1 MDLLGD
7 ILKAD
12 QAAVTVVIKS
22 EKCEHETDMKL
33 NRALPL
39 HKYFAN
45 SAAGQ
50 ICTANVIMMFNLSF
64 SP

>member
-22 EKCEHETDMKL
+22 EKCEHET
-33 NRALPL
+33 
-39 HKYFAN
+39 YET
-45 SAAGQ
+45 Q
-50 ICTANVIMMFNLSF
+50 
-64 SP
+64 